1 MIGGRESERRD
12 ERDIWTPS
20 VPSSLQREVVSELR
34 SFCLW
39 ACVFLIIA
47 SRYRCPCR
55 GIFSRAK
62 DFALVILPDWLNV
75 LCSQTTLFNYS
86 SKYPSIHIS
95 FSLSLFLT
103 PSVFFFSSFSMLTLQ
118 SHSLTFFHSSVISHG
133 AQWLPCQ

>member
-1 MIGGRESERRD
+1 MRDMRERRD

-20 VPSSLQREVVSELR
+20 VPSSLQKEVVSELR

-47 SRYRCPCR
+47 SRSRCPCR

-75 LCSQTTLFNYS
+75 LCSQTTLFNYPS
-86 SKYPSIHIS
+86 NYPSIHIS
-95 FSLSLFLT
+95 RSHFFSLYL
-103 PSVFFFSSFSMLTLQ
+103 FFFFFCSSFSMLTLQ
-118 SHSLTFFHSSVISHG
+118 SHSLTFFHSSVISHVT
-133 AQWLPCQ
+133 QWLPCQ